1 MDVVGLDL
9 FHPDAISRLEDMAQA
24 IRCGFIG
31 AHQAKIAI
39 LGVSTA
45 QRRINRS
52 PSIQLWNIFRQSFES
67 EYEEHN

>member
-1 MDVVGLDL
+1 
-9 FHPDAISRLEDMAQA
+9 MAQA